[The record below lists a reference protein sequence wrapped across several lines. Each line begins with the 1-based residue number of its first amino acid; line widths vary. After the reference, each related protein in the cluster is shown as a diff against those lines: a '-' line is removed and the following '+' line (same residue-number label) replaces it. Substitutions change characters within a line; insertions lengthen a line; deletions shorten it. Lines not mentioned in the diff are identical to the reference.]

1 MAERSAIGP
10 TNGEKMG
17 RFDFPPAHEPRER
30 PAAKKPRE
38 IIEFMKERG
47 IKMVDLKFIDVP
59 GMWQHTTIPAD
70 MMDEEALE
78 AGIGF
83 DGSSIRGFQ
92 AIHESDMILKPD
104 VSTACIDTFRTVPT
118 ISMICDVFDPVAG
131 DLYAK
136 DPRNIARRAE
146 TYLQKTGIADVA
158 YFGPEAEFFIFDNVI
173 YENGTNRA
181 GYEVDSAE
189 GNWNSANTDRQNL
202 GYTLRP
208 KEGYYPVSPSDTFAD
223 LRSEIALVLKDWGMD
238 VEMQHHEVASGGQAE
253 IDFRFADLLQT
264 ADNLMAFKYVV
275 KNVARAHGKTA
286 TFMPKPLFGDNG
298 SGMHVHQSLWKGGKP
313 LFYDAKGY
321 AECSQ
326 TMLFYIGG
334 LLTHIDSLLA
344 FCAPTTNSYKRLV
357 PHYEAP
363 VNVAFSARNRSA
375 AIRIPM
381 FYQGNPKAKRLE
393 FRPPDPTANPY
404 LAFAAMLCAGIDG
417 IKRKIDPTKAG
428 FGPLDTNI
436 YELEPEKARSIRSV
450 PGSLRESLD
459 ALREDHAYLT
469 EGKVFT
475 EEFIAEWIEYKTE
488 HELKPVEIRPHP
500 YEFYLYYDI

>member
-1 MAERSAIGP
+1 MS
-10 TNGEKMG
+10 
-17 RFDFPPAHEPRER
+17 
-30 PAAKKPRE
+30 KKPAE
-38 IIEFMKERG
+38 IIKLIEERG
-47 IKMVDLKFIDVP
+47 IKMVDLKFVDVP
-59 GMWQHTTIPAD
+59 GMWQHNTVPAD
-70 MMDEEALE
+70 QFDEDALV

-92 AIHESDMILKPD
+92 SIHESDMILKPD
-104 VSTACIDTFRTVPT
+104 FETAYVDTFRTVPT
-118 ISMICDVFDPVAG
+118 LSMICDVFDPVAG
-131 DLYAK
+131 ALYAK

-146 TYLQKTGIADVA
+146 AYLQKTGIADTA
-158 YFGPEAEFFIFDNVI
+158 YFGPEAEFFILDNVI
-173 YENGTNRA
+173 YENTGHRA
-181 GYEVDSAE
+181 GYEIDSVE
-189 GNWNSANTDRQNL
+189 GHWNSASTDSRNL

-208 KEGYYPVSPSDTFAD
+208 KEGYYPVSPSDTYTD
-223 LRSEIALVLKDWGMD
+223 VRSEMALVLREWGIE
-238 VEMQHHEVASGGQAE
+238 VEMQHHEVGTGGQAE
-253 IDFRFADLLQT
+253 IDMRFDSLLKT
-264 ADNLMAFKYVV
+264 ADNLMTYKYVI
-275 KNVARAHGKTA
+275 KNVAHAHGKTV

-326 TMLFYIGG
+326 TMLYYIGG

-381 FYQGNPKAKRLE
+381 YFQGNPKTKRLE
-393 FRPPDPTANPY
+393 FRPPDPSANPY
-404 LAFAAMLCAGIDG
+404 LAFSAMLCAGIDG
-417 IKRKIDPTKAG
+417 IKRKIDPAKAG

-436 YELEPEKARSIRSV
+436 YDLEPEAAKGIRSV

-459 ALREDHAYLT
+459 ALKNDHDYLT
-469 EGKVFT
+469 EGGVFT
-475 EEFIAEWIEYKTE
+475 ESFIDEWIDYKIE
-488 HELKPVEIRPHP
+488 RELKPVDIRPHP
-500 YEFYLYYDI
+500 YEFYLYFDV